1 MRNFISII
9 LFLMVFSVTS
19 ERVFSAEKDNELDLN
34 KFRGLSQIIENSD
47 MKDKLL
53 DALKDA
59 GTNWESLASAII
71 STTGEKQ
78 DDLLWQITVMPH
90 LDRLEATEE
99 ILLEHLE
106 YSYRA
111 KEEFQYK
118 VPEDMFRE
126 YILVYRIGDEPL
138 TPWRK
143 LIYERFVD
151 MAGSTPAESA
161 KNVNEWIYENVHE
174 RKRGFFGP
182 RQAPDQVIKNGL
194 GTKEDIATITTAAL
208 KCLGVPSRKARCK
221 YFGDQKDGATWVEIY
236 DGTDWIPL
244 YPDDAQSFGDFNRFE
259 KEYPNNITV
268 VATTSAFSAL
278 QITEKYT
285 ETGTLELT
293 FIRHGVPMKDF
304 EHFGISVYND
314 GGWYPLDDLGFDLEE
329 SRMSTSVD
337 AMVPVVLGDGTYLV
351 QAGARIKDGSVYMF
365 AKELELKAGDV
376 IPMTIELDPPI
387 NQLKRKDLV
396 VRELDELPEWE
407 LPMFDADGIL
417 FSNIAYMSNYNVIVI
432 FDLNS
437 EPPTRMLPTLTSVKK
452 VGDAKIKVWGIH
464 AGPVDEN
471 KLRDFIEEHGID
483 FPITIDNSGDAA
495 ESFGLKRKKDDD
507 KHFGRLPSILVL
519 YRRGDLLLWQEG
531 YELGIA
537 DYILDVVA
545 NNEKKV

>member
-1 MRNFISII
+1 MRIFISMI
-9 LFLMVFSVTS
+9 LFLMIFSVTS
-19 ERVFSAEKDNELDLN
+19 ERVYSAEEDSELNLT
-34 KFRGLSQIIENSD
+34 KFNGLSQIIEKSD

-71 STTGEKQ
+71 STSGEKQ

-90 LDRLEATEE
+90 LDRLEATPE

-111 KEEFQYK
+111 KEEFQYMI
-118 VPEDMFRE
+118 PEDMFRE

-138 TPWRK
+138 TLWRK
-143 LIYERFVD
+143 MIYERFVD
-151 MAGSTPAESA
+151 MAGLTPAESA
-161 KNVNEWIYENVHE
+161 QNVNEWVYENVHE

-208 KCLGVPSRKARCK
+208 KCLGVPSRKARCRF
-221 YFGDQKDGATWVEIY
+221 FGQQKSGATWVEIY
-236 DGTDWIPL
+236 DGLEWIPL
-244 YPDDAQSFGDFNRFE
+244 YPDDPANFGNFKRFE
-259 KEYPNNITV
+259 KEYPQNITV
-268 VATTSAFSAL
+268 VATTTAFNAL
-278 QITEKYT
+278 QITDKYT

-293 FIRHGVPMKDF
+293 FMRHGAPMKDF
-304 EHFGISVYND
+304 EHFGVSVYND
-314 GGWYPLDDLGFDLEE
+314 GGWYPIDDLGFDLEE
-329 SRMSTSVD
+329 SRMSTSED
-337 AMVPVVLGDGTYLV
+337 AMVPIVLGDGTYLV
-351 QAGARIKDGSVYMF
+351 QAGVRIKDGSVYMY
-365 AKELELKAGDV
+365 AKELEVKPGDV

-387 NQLKRKDLV
+387 GQLKRKDLV
-396 VRELDELPEWE
+396 ARELDELPEWE
-407 LPMFDADGIL
+407 LPLFDGDGSL
-417 FSNIAYMSNYNVIVI
+417 FSNIAYLSNYNVIAI

-437 EPPTRMLPTLTSVKK
+437 EPPTRMIPTLTSIKK

-471 KLRDFIEEHGID
+471 KLREFIDEHGIE
-483 FPITIDNSGDAA
+483 FPIAIDSSGEVA

-519 YRRGDLLLWQEG
+519 YMRGDLLLWQEG

-537 DYILDVVA
+537 GYILDVVA
-545 NNEKKV
+545 HNEEKV